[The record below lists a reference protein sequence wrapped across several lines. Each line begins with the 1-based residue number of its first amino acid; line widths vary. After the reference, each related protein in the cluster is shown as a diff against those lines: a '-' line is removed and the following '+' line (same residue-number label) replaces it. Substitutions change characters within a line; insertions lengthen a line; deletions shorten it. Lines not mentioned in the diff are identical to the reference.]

1 MLEQLGFEGYA
12 VLVNTGELATHT
24 LGTGKG
30 KSFHKMR
37 QNLGKP
43 LENPFIGHVFS
54 EDTGKC
60 VCVCGDLYPWCPAEL
75 SSLSSLGSGLPSL
88 LPIKRMSSGL
98 LPSLSSLDTMQKSV
112 LNAFALKYSELLLQL
127 QPYCT
132 LLVH

>member
-1 MLEQLGFEGYA
+1 M
-12 VLVNTGELATHT
+12 LVNTGELATHT

-60 VCVCGDLYPWCPAEL
+60 VCVCVVIFTHG
-75 SSLSSLGSGLPSL
+75 
-88 LPIKRMSSGL
+88 
-98 LPSLSSLDTMQKSV
+98 V
-112 LNAFALKYSELLLQL
+112 LQS
-127 QPYCT
+127 
-132 LLVH
+132 LVHCPHWDLDSPPSCPSRECLVVSCHL